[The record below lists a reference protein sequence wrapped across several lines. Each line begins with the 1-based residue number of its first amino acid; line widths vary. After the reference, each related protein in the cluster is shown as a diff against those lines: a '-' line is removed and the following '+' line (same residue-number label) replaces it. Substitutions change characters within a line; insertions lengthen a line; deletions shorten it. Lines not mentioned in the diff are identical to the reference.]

1 MVSISFNTIK
11 SGLSTA
17 VGSVSLAIM
26 SASDKLSSLV
36 GRLTGGSVSRD
47 SLAQSTLHGAMQTGT
62 HYLVDW
68 MPEVGG
74 KEMQQLK
81 PFVDQFLMAGTTADV
96 QSSFRGLMNELLP
109 VSNLAGEFWD
119 PILEG
124 VRDDAANLAGVLV
137 GEKGLERTLATLVA
151 QHGREGL
158 TQFLEPMVGGF
169 ATRRIMEVLEHS
181 ILNKPEYVQPNNSI
195 YGVAADALNFKFLG
209 GDAKPLE
216 DRVVRMLEAAPD
228 SAQSVVSF
236 VRSIV
241 KEGTGPSLLMD
252 LLEKVSQDQSL
263 EKVLATMA
271 QTHGKEHVL
280 GFFNTQVTKL
290 TDDARLGSAI
300 ANAVDRAILSKT
312 ELVQEQD
319 EKISLLADALH
330 GALTGDFKPLSARV
344 VKLLDTQVLAHPAM
358 RLAGQAANLAGQA
371 ATLADNVLM
380 GGRTADLVKAG
391 GQIVNAGM
399 QLVQSAKGAFE
410 FVKIMGN
417 MSSPDSWLGSMVQS
431 PAATPAKE
439 PEAGDSWQEM
449 AQKTLATMADKY
461 DGGEAF
467 KKTLGARVAQIVGSE
482 IIGESVA
489 ELVDFFVL
497 SDKSKV
503 DRESWKYGFM
513 AGCVQVAVAT
523 EAIPM
528 AQRVVTGTAS
538 AAYTAATWGLAAAE
552 KVDAYINPAPV
563 APTPQAAGG

>member
-158 TQFLEPMVGGF
+158 TRFLEPMLGGF

-290 TDDARLGSAI
+290 AGDERLGSAI

-319 EKISLLADALH
+319 EKIALLADALH
-330 GALTGDFKPLSARV
+330 GALTGDSKPLSARV

-358 RLAGQAANLAGQA
+358 RLAGQAA
-371 ATLADNVLM
+371 TLADNVLM

-391 GQIVNAGM
+391 M
-399 QLVQSAKGAFE
+399 QFVQSAKGAFE

-431 PAATPAKE
+431 SAATPAKE

-523 EAIPM
+523 EAIPI

-552 KVDAYINPAPV
+552 KVDAYINPAPM
-563 APTPQAAGG
+563 APSPQAAGG

>member
-124 VRDDAANLAGVLV
+124 VRDDAANLAGVLI

-158 TQFLEPMVGGF
+158 TRFLEPMLGGF

-290 TDDARLGSAI
+290 AGDERLGSAI

-319 EKISLLADALH
+319 EKIALLADALH
-330 GALTGDFKPLSARV
+330 GALTGDSKPLSARV

-358 RLAGQAANLAGQA
+358 RLAGQAA
-371 ATLADNVLM
+371 TLADNVLM

-391 GQIVNAGM
+391 M
-399 QLVQSAKGAFE
+399 QFVQSAKGAFE

-431 PAATPAKE
+431 SAATPAKE

-523 EAIPM
+523 EAIPI

-552 KVDAYINPAPV
+552 KVDAYINPAPM
-563 APTPQAAGG
+563 APSPQAAGG

>member
-36 GRLTGGSVSRD
+36 GRLTGGSVGRD
-47 SLAQSTLHGAMQTGT
+47 SLAQSTLHSAMQTGT
-62 HYLVDW
+62 NYPVDW

-74 KEMQQLK
+74 EEMQRLK

-158 TQFLEPMVGGF
+158 TQFLEPMIGGF

-228 SAQSVVSF
+228 SAKSVVSF

-280 GFFNTQVTKL
+280 GFFNTQVSKL
-290 TDDARLGSAI
+290 AGDERLGSAI

-330 GALTGDFKPLSARV
+330 GAVTGDFNPLSARV

-358 RLAGQAANLAGQA
+358 RLAGQAA
-371 ATLADNVLM
+371 TLADKVLM
-380 GGRTADLVKAG
+380 GGRTADLV
-391 GQIVNAGM
+391 NAGM
-399 QLVQSAKGAFE
+399 QFVQSAKGAFE

-431 PAATPAKE
+431 PAATPEKV

-538 AAYTAATWGLAAAE
+538 AAYTAATWGLAAAV

>member
-62 HYLVDW
+62 NYLVDW

-74 KEMQQLK
+74 KEMQRLK

-124 VRDDAANLAGVLV
+124 VRDDAANLAGVLI

-241 KEGTGPSLLMD
+241 KEGSGPSLLMD

-319 EKISLLADALH
+319 EKIALLADALH
-330 GALTGDFKPLSARV
+330 VALTGDSKPLSARV

-358 RLAGQAANLAGQA
+358 RLAGQAA
-371 ATLADNVLM
+371 TLADKVLM
-380 GGRTADLVKAG
+380 GGRTADLV
-391 GQIVNAGM
+391 NAGM
-399 QLVQSAKGAFE
+399 QFVQSAKGAFE

-431 PAATPAKE
+431 SAATPAKE